1 MCEEAVV
8 KRWLP
13 RAITA
18 VTFGAVRAAI
28 SIPDEIFQ
36 RAERHAAQLGIT
48 RSEFFTRAA
57 QWYSAELEAES
68 MTERINAALA
78 AAGDDDSND
87 VVARHGRQS
96 LQDTDD
102 DW

>member
-1 MCEEAVV
+1 VCEEAVV

-57 QWYSAELEAES
+57 QWYSADLEAES

>member
-1 MCEEAVV
+1 
-8 KRWLP
+8 
-13 RAITA
+13 
-18 VTFGAVRAAI
+18 
-28 SIPDEIFQ
+28 
-36 RAERHAAQLGIT
+36 
-48 RSEFFTRAA
+48 
-57 QWYSAELEAES
+57 